1 MILGKAARYGL
12 YAAIT
17 MAERPDQLTTAGK
30 VSRLFGVSADHVAK
44 VLHKLARARLARSVR
59 GVGGGYQLAV
69 DPRKLTMLE
78 VVEAVDGPLLPE
90 CLGCD
95 RGGGQSAIGHFGPH
109 DLRDPFLRAPL
120 GVRVQAGRPESQSAP
135 DPLPSG
141 ADSDS
146 DSDSEKRECSRPC
159 HGWATAPGATPSSWR
174 RSWR

>member
-17 MAERPDQLTTAGK
+17 MAERPDQLTTAGE

-95 RGGGQSAIGHFGPH
+95 RGGGQCAQAAACAIRRVLEEIGQQAYFTMKSVTIATLAKGGGEVIP
-109 DLRDPFLRAPL
+109 LRR
-120 GVRVQAGRPESQSAP
+120 
-135 DPLPSG
+135 
-141 ADSDS
+141 
-146 DSDSEKRECSRPC
+146 
-159 HGWATAPGATPSSWR
+159 ATPR
-174 RSWR
+174 